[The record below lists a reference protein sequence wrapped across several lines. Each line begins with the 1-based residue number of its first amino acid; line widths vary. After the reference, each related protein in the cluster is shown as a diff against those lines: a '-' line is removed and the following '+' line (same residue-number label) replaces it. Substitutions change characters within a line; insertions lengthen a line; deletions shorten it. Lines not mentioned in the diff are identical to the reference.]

1 MSKQNPT
8 LVIMA
13 AGMGSRFGGLKQ
25 IEPVDPEGHIIID
38 FSLFDAWRAGFR
50 DVVFIIKREME
61 SEFLECIGDRMERYF
76 HVSCVFQEL
85 ERLPEGIS
93 VPAGRAKPWGTGHAL
108 ACCKGVVN
116 GPFAVINAD
125 DFYGRTAFSEIYD
138 FLAAQTDEH
147 KYAMV
152 GYRLKNTV
160 TEFGSVARGV
170 CEIEDGMLTGVTER
184 TKIFK
189 KGADAEYTEDGEH
202 FFPLAGDTIVSM
214 NLWGFSARVLDELW
228 DRMGAFLKDAIP
240 KNPLKCEYFLPF
252 VVNEQLA
259 DRSASVRVLPCEESW
274 YGVTYREDLA
284 SVKEAVA
291 RMKAEGIYT
300 ETLWK

>member
-1 MSKQNPT
+1 MDKQKPA

-25 IEPVDPEGHIIID
+25 IEPVDPEGHLIID

-61 SEFLECIGDRMERYF
+61 EEFRACIGDRMEKFF
-76 HVSCVFQEL
+76 HVSYVYQEL
-85 ERLPEGIS
+85 DRLPEGITR
-93 VPAGRAKPWGTGHAL
+93 PEGRTKPWGTGHAL
-108 ACCKGVVN
+108 ACCKGTVN

-138 FLAAQTDEH
+138 FLAAQTDERQ
-147 KYAMV
+147 YAMV
-152 GYRLKNTV
+152 GYRLRNTV

-170 CEIEDGMLTGVTER
+170 CEIRDGMLTGVTER

-189 KGADAEYTEDGEH
+189 KGDHAEYTEDGEH
-202 FFPLAGDTIVSM
+202 FFPLPDDTIVSM
-214 NLWGFSARVLDELW
+214 NLWGFSAHVLDELW
-228 DRMGAFLKDAIP
+228 SRMPAFLAEAMRT
-240 KNPLKCEYFLPF
+240 NPLKCEYFLPF

-259 DRSASVRVLPCEESW
+259 DKTASVRVLPCEESW
-274 YGVTYREDLA
+274 YGVTYREDLD
-284 SVKEAVA
+284 SVKKAVA
-291 RMKAEGIYT
+291 DMKAEGIYT
-300 ETLWK
+300 ELLWS

>member
-1 MSKQNPT
+1 
-8 LVIMA
+8 MA
-13 AGMGSRFGGLKQ
+13 EGMGSRFGGLKQ

-61 SEFLECIGDRMERYF
+61 GEFRACIGDRMKKFF
-76 HVSCVFQEL
+76 HVSYVYQEL
-85 ERLPEGIS
+85 DRLPEGIAL
-93 VPAGRAKPWGTGHAL
+93 PEGRTKPWGTGHAL
-108 ACCKGVVN
+108 ACCKGAVN

-125 DFYGRTAFSEIYD
+125 DFYGRTAFSEIYS
-138 FLAAQTDEH
+138 FLEAQTDAS

-170 CEIEDGMLTGVTER
+170 CEIENGMLTGVTER
-184 TKIFK
+184 TKIYK
-189 KGADAEYTEDGEH
+189 KGADAEYTEDGVQ

-228 DRMGAFLKDAIP
+228 NRMGVFLNDAIP
-240 KNPLKCEYFLPF
+240 ANPLKCEYFLPF
-252 VVNEQLA
+252 VVNAQLA
-259 DRSASVRVLPCEESW
+259 DKSASVQVLPCEEAW
-274 YGVTYREDLA
+274 YGVTYREDLD
-284 SVKEAVA
+284 SVREAVA
-291 RMKAEGIYT
+291 RMKTEGIYT
-300 ETLWK
+300 QALWT

>member
-1 MSKQNPT
+1 MGRQNPS

-13 AGMGSRFGGLKQ
+13 EGMGSRFGGLKQ

-61 SEFLECIGDRMERYF
+61 GEFRACIGDRMKKFF
-76 HVSCVFQEL
+76 HVSYVYQEL
-85 ERLPEGIS
+85 DRLPEGIAL
-93 VPAGRAKPWGTGHAL
+93 PEGRTKPWGTGHAL
-108 ACCKGVVN
+108 ACCKGAVN

-125 DFYGRTAFSEIYD
+125 DFYGRTAFSEIYS
-138 FLAAQTDEH
+138 FLEAQTDAS

-170 CEIEDGMLTGVTER
+170 CEIENGMLTGVTER
-184 TKIFK
+184 TKIYK
-189 KGADAEYTEDGEH
+189 KGADAEYTEDGVQ

-228 DRMGAFLKDAIP
+228 NRMGAFLNDAIP
-240 KNPLKCEYFLPF
+240 ANPLKCEYFLPF
-252 VVNEQLA
+252 VVNAQLA
-259 DRSASVRVLPCEESW
+259 DKSASVQVLPCEEAW
-274 YGVTYREDLA
+274 YGVTYREDLD
-284 SVKEAVA
+284 SVREAVA
-291 RMKAEGIYT
+291 RMKTEGIYT
-300 ETLWK
+300 QALWT

>member
-1 MSKQNPT
+1 MDMT
-8 LVIMA
+8 LVVMA
-13 AGMGSRFGGLKQ
+13 AGLGSRYGGVKQ
-25 IEPVDPEGHIIID
+25 IERLGPDGEILMEYAIY
-38 FSLFDAWRAGFR
+38 DALRAGFDRIVLIIKPQMLQDVRDLFGDRIEQRTGMRIDYAFQTPDRFTAARPELAQRSKPLGTVHAVLCAR
-50 DVVFIIKREME
+50 DVIR
-61 SEFLECIGDRMERYF
+61 
-76 HVSCVFQEL
+76 
-85 ERLPEGIS
+85 
-93 VPAGRAKPWGTGHAL
+93 T
-108 ACCKGVVN
+108 
-116 GPFAVINAD
+116 PFAVINAD
-125 DFYGRTAFSEIYD
+125 DFYGRGAID
-138 FLAAQTDEH
+138 AIAAALPELHGAQDA
-147 KYAMV
+147 AMV

-170 CEIEDGMLTGVTER
+170 CEIENGMLTGVTER

-189 KGADAEYTEDGEH
+189 KGTDAEYTEDGER

-228 DRMGAFLKDAIP
+228 ARMGAFLTEAMKT
-240 KNPLKCEYFLPF
+240 NPLKCEYFLPF

-259 DRSASVRVLPCEESW
+259 DKSASVQVLPCEETW

-300 ETLWK
+300 EELWK

>member
-1 MSKQNPT
+1 MDKQKPA

-38 FSLFDAWRAGFR
+38 FSLFDSWRAGFR

-61 SEFLECIGDRMERYF
+61 AEFRACIGDRMERYF
-76 HVSCVFQEL
+76 HVSYVYQDL
-85 ERLPEGIS
+85 DRLPEGIEI
-93 VPAGRAKPWGTGHAL
+93 PKGRTKPWGTGHAL
-108 ACCKGVVN
+108 ACCRGTVN

-125 DFYGRTAFSEIYD
+125 DFYGRTAFSEIYS
-138 FLAAQTDEH
+138 FLEAQTDAS

-170 CEIEDGMLTGVTER
+170 CEIENGMLTGVTER
-184 TKIFK
+184 TKIYK
-189 KGADAEYTEDGEH
+189 KGADAEYTEDGVQ

-228 DRMGAFLKDAIP
+228 NRMGVF
-240 KNPLKCEYFLPF
+240 
-252 VVNEQLA
+252 
-259 DRSASVRVLPCEESW
+259 
-274 YGVTYREDLA
+274 
-284 SVKEAVA
+284 
-291 RMKAEGIYT
+291 
-300 ETLWK
+300 

>member
-1 MSKQNPT
+1 
-8 LVIMA
+8 MA

-61 SEFLECIGDRMERYF
+61 AEFRECIGDRMEQYF
-76 HVSCVFQEL
+76 HVSYVYQDL
-85 ERLPEGIS
+85 DRLPEGIEA
-93 VPAGRAKPWGTGHAL
+93 PEGRTKPWGPGHAL

-125 DFYGRTAFSEIYD
+125 DFYGHTAFSEIYD
-138 FLAAQTDEH
+138 FLAAQTDES

-214 NLWGFSARVLDELW
+214 NLWGFTSSILKELKARFVP
-228 DRMGAFLKDAIP
+228 FLEKNLSV
-240 KNPLKCEYFLPF
+240 NPLKCEYFLPF
-252 VVNEQLA
+252 VVDELLKEGKA
-259 DRSASVRVLPCEESW
+259 EVTVLKSVDRW
-274 YGVTYREDLA
+274 YGVTYKEDKKMVTDA
-284 SVKEAVA
+284 IQG
-291 RMKAEGIYT
+291 MKDGGLYPKK
-300 ETLWK
+300 LWEE